1 MKKLVEVFILN
12 IYIRFLRDENY
23 VLTIR
28 IVYSP
33 SWLSNSVYY
42 NI

>member
-1 MKKLVEVFILN
+1 MKKLMKVFILN

-28 IVYSP
+28 IVYS
-33 SWLSNSVYY
+33 SWLSDSIYY